1 MNRYIYL
8 GALIVVGSVLTFF
21 FYRTPSPR
29 EVVPIES
36 VPDATFGGV
45 SLKLEYATTTLDQEK
60 GLGGRASLPE
70 KQGMLFVFENNA
82 RYGFWMK
89 DTRIPLDIFWLDSDR
104 RVISLAESV
113 ATSTYPNVFYPSRPA
128 RYVLE
133 TNAGFAR
140 AHGIATG
147 TLLYLKNPEA
157 VLQ

>member
-45 SLKLEYATTTLDQEK
+45 SLMLEYATTTFDQER
-60 GLGGRASLPE
+60 GLGGRVSLPE
-70 KQGMLFVFENNA
+70 NRGMLFVFEKES